1 MDMNQNKKMKIMK
14 QMRKKN
20 KRCNNIKVQTNQK
33 NIQMNMK
40 TQMTKRDSL

>member
-14 QMRKKN
+14 WMRKKN
-20 KRCNNIKVQTNQK
+20 KRCNKIKVQTNQK

-40 TQMTKRDSL
+40 SLMTKRDSL